1 MAEFRYRA
9 LTVAGESEQGNVQ
22 AGDQQAAV
30 AVLQKRGLLVLQVD
44 AMGGAGLRRALNRS
58 ALNGAALVSFTQQLA
73 TLLGAGQPLERSLGI
88 LLKQTHEAKPRAL
101 IERIREQVK
110 AGKPLSQA
118 LEEEGG
124 QFSTLYISM
133 VRAGEAGGAL
143 ENTLRQLSDYL
154 ERSQT
159 LRGEVINALIYPA
172 FLVVGVLGSLALLLA
187 YVVPQFVPIFRDL
200 GVPIPLITQVILAMG
215 EFLSAWGLLVLAAI
229 IVSIW
234 GTAIALRDL
243 ARRQRNDLRLLK
255 IKIIGPLLQR
265 IEAARLARTLGTL
278 LSNGVALLQAL
289 LIVRQVC
296 SNRAIVAQVQQAT
309 EWVKGGGTLATG
321 LSQALTPDFGGG
333 EAGGSRSGGSGSGG
347 IGAGGSGLCP
357 RTARRG
363 VSEESRDGLRG
374 QSPLPQDRL
383 SQDRLPQG
391 LLAHVP
397 HSQGLLAHVPHSQ
410 GPGRRNQPLLP
421 ELAIQMID
429 VGEQAGELDGM
440 LLKVADVFDV
450 EAKRGIDRMLAA
462 LVPTLTVV
470 MAVMVAV
477 IMLAIMLPL
486 MSLTSNI

>member
-1 MAEFRYRA
+1 MAYFKYRA
-9 LTVAGESEQGNVQ
+9 LDAEGASQQGSVE
-22 AGDQQAAV
+22 ASDQQAAV
-30 AVLQKRGLLVLQVD
+30 SLLQKRGLLVLQVD
-44 AMGGAGLRRALNRS
+44 AMGGAGMRRALNRG
-58 ALNGAALVSFTQQLA
+58 ALNSAALVSFTQQLA

-88 LLKQTHEAKPRAL
+88 LLKQTHEVKPRAL

-215 EFLSAWGLLVLAAI
+215 EFLSAWGLVVLAAI
-229 IVSIW
+229 IVLIW
-234 GTAIALRDL
+234 GTAIALRDP

-255 IKIIGPLLQR
+255 INIIGPLLQR

-296 SNRAIVAQVQQAT
+296 SNRAIVAQVEQAT
-309 EWVKGGGTLATG
+309 EWVKGGGTLA
-321 LSQALTPDFGGG
+321 SAFG
-333 EAGGSRSGGSGSGG
+333 
-347 IGAGGSGLCP
+347 
-357 RTARRG
+357 
-363 VSEESRDGLRG
+363 
-374 QSPLPQDRL
+374 Q
-383 SQDRLPQG
+383 
-391 LLAHVP
+391 
-397 HSQGLLAHVPHSQ
+397 
-410 GPGRRNQPLLP
+410 QPLLP